1 MTVLADNHLGGNQSG
16 NAVVAH
22 LTKKYGEPKGTVL
35 HITGNLAQN
44 AAPSLAQLRKGGFDE
59 IINQG
64 VDAS

>member
-44 AAPSLAQLRKGGFDE
+44 VAQLRKEDLMKL
-59 IINQG
+59 
-64 VDAS
+64 